1 MGSTSIIIALV
12 IAAVRV
18 SESSVHFNV
27 ITLPYVPEDSKLHTY
42 NRISVV
48 WTCFKNE
55 QKNPKEAKEKHPRG

>member
-1 MGSTSIIIALV
+1 MMG
-12 IAAVRV
+12 AVRT
-18 SESSVHFNV
+18 SETSVHFNV
-27 ITLPYVPEDSKLHTY
+27 STLPYVPEDSTFHTY